1 MRIQSIVHPALE
13 LGTGDRIVPPSM
25 DGILT
30 FGLVAAVVTAAGI
43 ALIGLVVTVSG
54 VMRRWRR

>member
-1 MRIQSIVHPALE
+1 MRIQSIVQPALE
-13 LGTGDRIVPPSM
+13 VGTGGRIVPPSM

-30 FGLVAAVVTAAGI
+30 FGLFAAMVAAAGI
-43 ALIGLVVTVSG
+43 ALIGLVVMASG

>member
-30 FGLVAAVVTAAGI
+30 FGLVAA
-43 ALIGLVVTVSG
+43 LV
-54 VMRRWRR
+54 RR